1 MNSNGYITAPISL
14 KDDVYHVLGISP
26 SGAYYDLAE
35 ACISDK
41 INAWAKYKPVRYDGY
56 ETLTEANRLSVS
68 YGIKMTNKTDIEGL
82 YSQGEWVYEK
92 PILGTHWMRLTDFSN
107 EDGSRGYYH
116 NAIAPLAVK
125 YDSEDNWTNDIIEV
139 NGKTDIVSSDSF
151 GDHTENATLAVR
163 VMWNSSVNTD
173 TGAQH
178 YNNEYCVT
186 LDNIITDSGIIADYY
201 PVVVLRYIPYDSVIE
216 NPQDAA
222 YVYQVALMNYPISNM
237 INNTG
242 GIRHPMFDFG
252 LIPDLA
258 DSRSG
263 VEVELALGMVKL
275 IDADAIFGA
284 NASDSKIVI
293 LKGNNGATAA
303 DPNFPISDYIA
314 LNCGSINRKTYTL
327 RNINPQHITPLYK
340 MVVSYTREDRTD
352 GVDGYKFTLT
362 KITLENLNGGAS
374 RYVKLVSAFGGSNVE
389 QDTPDS
395 EITDD
400 NLIYSLFVDS
410 NKGSISEIIPTQHH
424 EFYTTAKSNF
434 YGELAVGGTYA
445 YGDWERPDGWL
456 DDEKTRKS
464 VTAKI
469 YIQNTSSSGTFEG
482 ESYAA

>member
-14 KDDVYHVLGISP
+14 KDDVYYVLGISP

-35 ACISDK
+35 ACSSDK
-41 INAWAKYKPVRYDGY
+41 INAWAKYKPVRHDGY
-56 ETLTEANRLSVS
+56 KTLTEANRLSVS
-68 YGIKMTNKTDIEGL
+68 YGIKMTDKTDIEGL

-92 PILGTHWMRLTDFSN
+92 PILGMHWMRLTDFSN

-125 YDSEDNWTNDIIEV
+125 YDSEDNWTNDVIEV

-151 GDHTENATLAVR
+151 GDHTENATLVVR

-186 LDNIITDSGIIADYY
+186 LDNIITDTGVIADYY

-222 YVYQVALMNYPISNM
+222 YVYQVALMNYPISSM

-242 GIRHPMFDFG
+242 GVRYPMFDFG

-258 DSRSG
+258 DSRPG

-275 IDADAIFGA
+275 TDANAIFGA

-303 DPNFPISDYIA
+303 DPNFPVSDYIA

-327 RNINPQHITPLYK
+327 KNINPQHITPSYK
-340 MVVSYTREDRTD
+340 MIVNYTRENRTD

-374 RYVKLVSAFGGSNVE
+374 RYVTLQSSFVGSNVQ
-389 QDTPDS
+389 QDMPADG
-395 EITDD
+395 TD
-400 NLIYSLFVDS
+400 NIIGKLFVNSD
-410 NKGSISEIIPTQHH
+410 KGSISEITPTQHYV
-424 EFYTTAKSNF
+424 FYTTAKSNV
-434 YGELAVGGTYA
+434 YGELSVNGTYA
-445 YGDWERPDGWL
+445 YGDWERPEGWL
-456 DDEKTRKS
+456 DDERTKKN
-464 VTAKI
+464 VTAKL
-469 YIQNTSSSGTFEG
+469 YIQNASSSGTFEG
-482 ESYAA
+482 ETYAA